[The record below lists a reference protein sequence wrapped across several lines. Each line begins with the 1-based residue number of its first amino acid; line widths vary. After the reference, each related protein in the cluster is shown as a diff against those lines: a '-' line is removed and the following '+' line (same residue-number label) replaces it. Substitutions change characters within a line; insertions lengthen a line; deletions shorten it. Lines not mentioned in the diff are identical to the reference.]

1 MLQHNIDD
9 DVKNLGQL
17 KLLNHKS
24 QSTVIGNTMIL
35 NHKQSQMD
43 DSKNESY
50 IILDKDE
57 QKKQKNIQEE
67 QNKVN
72 ITLKKNRQQ
81 FSKKE
86 ITLLCAFT
94 AIMIYIMS
102 AQLNIDN
109 SYQLN
114 SYLDYYFAKNF
125 TTGET
130 LLKSDIDIYL
140 TNQLL
145 KSFYSTETYSE
156 YLLQSEMRH
165 ISFLRLRQERVKI
178 TNETLGNNNTF
189 NIWDNPITQ
198 DQSTY
203 GPSQNFI
210 YDTYN
215 NGFVQFFSPFNLTL
229 SQATDMLTSLTN
241 DQFFDEQ
248 TNYISCDCVL
258 YNANYDMVAVF
269 QIEFTLTSAGAVL
282 LTILTESYRINPY
295 SSTSDKVRMVFE
307 IIFLVLFIFYFI
319 DEFIKIYRQIS
330 KVQKEYNEKQKYKEE
345 LKERAKELD
354 KHEDKNQPF
363 SFDKALETIKQFSRL
378 INILKGLGNHVQDV
392 WSFLDVALLTFI
404 GIAMSYWLRF
414 ATNSELTDIMN
425 KIPPLTSSIER
436 EQYDY
441 SKVNSISLYLADYL
455 VQYRI
460 FACLAVLIAAFKTTK
475 YIISLSAR
483 LSDYLAIMMRMLDF
497 MLFYIILLTSIIFAF
512 AYMGIFIYG
521 ANISLYS
528 TLYKAIVQTIILMVS
543 GSSVS
548 QEMISYTLI
557 GTFFYFLVF
566 YFLTISILV
575 NMFWVFVKNEY
586 LNFEKEKQELEEQ
599 LYIKQ
604 DQHEEIEPH
613 IYYYFKNQIYE
624 IWMRI
629 RYSTNKEKYQEYLQD
644 QIINE
649 KKVQREF
656 EYSQSNVKFDID
668 FSDVLEQGQTKS
680 LAFQVE
686 EEREKHISSLK
697 METIRIIWQT
707 IFLLILLVINIEIL
721 FLFDNPINSHYQYL
735 NQYTNV
741 VNSNTTVTYSDGSV
755 DLVNYLQIQQK
766 DQVFNWLSTQL
777 DNQFAPINMTNN
789 ITFLFPNG
797 PPQELGSQDLY
808 GYYID
813 FYNLLMFNKIRL
825 TLKYSSLSSSTSFA
839 NIEPQII
846 QTLKGYADDTDIV
859 LESEIPIPTGVD
871 YSTDPNNGIKYT
883 RGYTFGVQP
892 SSFEDLMGRLKREGN
907 LKRELSSICIDY
919 ALFNPQGQYKGL
931 TYNQLIY
938 EFDYNGLLKTNNVSS
953 ESIVILNLKQ
963 PQSVI
968 LLILIILLAFYLLY
982 NLYQLIQNLRGKYKS
997 YQRWYELYILNYLS
1011 PGQLY
1016 YRERQKP
1023 EIIRKIQ
1030 YIFNVPIVLRFLYTL
1045 LISLIVIAFLYI
1057 IFQSLYLVNNG
1068 QVFNIST
1075 QHFLSFHLNESYN
1088 TGFTF
1093 FQYIN
1098 KHADLIQT
1106 FIIVKHISVI
1116 SVFILC
1122 IQILYNLT
1130 TNQAFQDILKAI
1142 KYVVSQ
1148 LPFLILLLWMLITT
1162 FCLLTYFKLGSYNA
1176 NFSNFGD
1183 AYISLCQCFY
1193 SLKDLLD
1200 IFQKDGSWFEVFI
1213 FLIPYIIV
1221 VRFLMLNLFSAVV
1234 YKGYETIFIQRKQ
1247 REKEDVNQIDPLAI
1261 GIKEFFVMSWK
1272 FFKEKKQ
1279 EEFAKNN
1286 EFINQIVKKSST
1298 FEIFDQV
1305 KTTVRQYKPQMD
1317 AQVWADRC
1325 ASDLKKENDVRSAL
1339 KQVCDELSLT
1349 YMKSINQG
1357 NFSFINELNKDK
1369 NRKLAEFKLRLKYYT
1384 YFKLGYCQYKQ
1395 IQWQFEHQLE
1405 FFKTKFSTNFNQ
1417 QTEQEMQEY
1426 YLKLYICQLEEKM
1439 KQRSYIIQQI
1449 KEDIHLVANYVQ
1461 KRNVSDF
1468 NDI

>member
-1 MLQHNIDD
+1 MLQQNIDD
-9 DVKNLGQL
+9 DIKNLGQL
-17 KLLNHKS
+17 KLLNHRS

-35 NHKQSQMD
+35 NHKQSQLD
-43 DSKNESY
+43 ESKHESY
-50 IILDKDE
+50 IVPDKDDKSK
-57 QKKQKNIQEE
+57 QKKQQEE

-72 ITLKKNRQQ
+72 LSLKKSRQQ

-86 ITLLCAFT
+86 IFTLCAFT

-102 AQLNIDN
+102 AQLKIDE
-109 SYQLN
+109 SYKLN
-114 SYLDYYFAKNF
+114 QFQEYYFAKNF
-125 TTGET
+125 TTGDT
-130 LLKSDIDIYL
+130 LLKSDIDVYL
-140 TNQLL
+140 SNQLL
-145 KSFYSTETYSE
+145 KAFYTTEYYNE

-165 ISFLRLRQERVKI
+165 ISYLRLTQQRVKI
-178 TNETLGNNNTF
+178 TNQTLGNNNTF
-189 NIWDNPITQ
+189 NIWDNPITP
-198 DQSTY
+198 DYSTY
-203 GPSQNFI
+203 GPSNIFQ
-210 YDTYN
+210 YDSYN
-215 NGFVQFFSPFNLTL
+215 NGFVQFFSAFNLTHA
-229 SQATDMLTSLTN
+229 QAVDMLTNLSN

-248 TNYISCDCVL
+248 TNYISCDGVF
-258 YNANYDMVAVF
+258 YNSNYDMVAVF
-269 QIEFTLTSAGAVL
+269 QIEFSLTSAGAVYV
-282 LTILTESYRINPY
+282 TVLTEAYRVDPY
-295 SSTSDKVRMVFE
+295 SSTQDKVRFAFE

-330 KVQKEYNEKQKYKEE
+330 KVQKEYNEKEKYKEE
-345 LKERAKELD
+345 LKERAKGLD

-404 GIAMSYWLRF
+404 AIAMSYWIRF
-414 ATNSELTDIMN
+414 ATNSQLTDIMN
-425 KIPPLTSSIER
+425 QIPPTTSTLER
-436 EQYDY
+436 QAYDY
-441 SKVNSISLYLADYL
+441 SKVNIIALKLADYL

-460 FACLAVLIAAFKTTK
+460 FACLAVFIAAFKTSK

-586 LNFEKEKQELEEQ
+586 LNFEKEKQELEDQ

-629 RYSTNKEKYQEYLQD
+629 KYSTNKEKYQEYLQD

-649 KKVQREF
+649 KRVQREF
-656 EYSQSNVKFDID
+656 EYSQGNVKFDID
-668 FSDVLEQGQTKS
+668 FADVLEQGQTKS

-686 EEREKHISSLK
+686 EEREKHIQNLK

-707 IFLLILLVINIEIL
+707 VFLLILLVINIEIL
-721 FLFDNPINSHYQYL
+721 FLFDNPINSHNQYL
-735 NQYTNV
+735 NQYTNI
-741 VNSNTTVTYSDGSV
+741 VNSNVTIIHTDFV
-755 DLVNYLQIQQK
+755 DYTNYLDIKQK
-766 DQVFNWLSTQL
+766 DQVFGWLSTSL
-777 DNQFAPINMTNN
+777 DNQFSAINMTKN
-789 ITFLFPNG
+789 ISFLFPSG
-797 PPQELGSQDLY
+797 RPQELGSQDLY

-825 TLKYSSLSSSTSFA
+825 TLKYTSLSSSTSFT
-839 NIEPQII
+839 NIEPQFI
-846 QTLKGYADDTDIV
+846 QSLKGYADDTDLV
-859 LESEIPIPTGVD
+859 LESDTPVPSGVD

-892 SSFEDLMGRLKREGN
+892 SRFEDLMGILKREGN
-907 LKRELSSICIDY
+907 LRRELSSICIDY

-931 TYNQLIY
+931 TYNKLIY
-938 EFDYNGLLKTNNVSS
+938 EFDYNGLLKTNDVQS
-953 ESIVILNLKQ
+953 ESIVILNLNQ

-1030 YIFNVPIVLRFLYTL
+1030 YIFNVPIILRFVYTI

-1057 IFQSLYLVNNG
+1057 IFQSLYLVNRG

-1075 QHFLSFHLNESYN
+1075 QHFLSFHLNEQYD

-1148 LPFLILLLWMLITT
+1148 LPFLILLLWMLLTT

-1200 IFQKDGSWFEVFI
+1200 IFQQDGSWFEVFI

-1234 YKGYETIFIQRKQ
+1234 YKGYETIFVQRKQ

-1261 GIKEFFVMSWK
+1261 GLKEFFVMSWK

-1395 IQWQFEHQLE
+1395 IQWQFEHQLQ

-1417 QTEQEMQEY
+1417 QTQQEMQEY

-1449 KEDIHLVANYVQ
+1449 KQDIQLVTNYVQ
-1461 KRNVSDF
+1461 KRNVNDFSD
-1468 NDI
+1468 I